1 MVRAFAEITVEHSF
15 GGGDGGG
22 GGGAEGCVHAKQPSH
37 SDQPHFLS
45 QPFVLVAQEALH
57 LPGSGAGGGG
67 VAVHSE
73 QPSHADQPHF
83 LSQPFVLVAQE
94 ALHSPGAGAGGGG
107 AAVHS
112 EQPLQADQPH
122 FLSQPFVLVA
132 QEGLQFAN
140 EAQAPHLAHFDQA
153 HLTVQS
159 WPSSRQNLRQSSPA
173 AEASAM
179 ASTQYLISGERQVR
193 AECRTITCVVW
204 YN

>member
-1 MVRAFAEITVEHSF
+1 MVRAVAEITVEHSF

-22 GGGAEGCVHAKQPSH
+22 GGAEGCVHAKQPSH
-37 SDQPHFLS
+37 S
-45 QPFVLVAQEALH
+45 
-57 LPGSGAGGGG
+57 
-67 VAVHSE
+67 
-73 QPSHADQPHF
+73 
-83 LSQPFVLVAQE
+83 
-94 ALHSPGAGAGGGG
+94 
-107 AAVHS
+107 
-112 EQPLQADQPH
+112 DQPH

-204 YN
+204 